1 MKKFFALIL
10 LVGHVRKDHIND
22 YWSTDPY
29 LETPIFSK
37 VMSRNRF
44 QQILQSLHFHNNNY
58 YKHYI

>member
-1 MKKFFALIL
+1 M
-10 LVGHVRKDHIND
+10 GHVRKDHIKD

-44 QQILQSLHFHNNNY
+44 QQILQLLHLIIITNIIY
-58 YKHYI
+58 YDDVV